1 MWCIASVSV
10 LGKFIVWINE
20 FYKNKF
26 DIGEFDDSGR
36 FDVDGSF
43 YVSGR
48 FCFGSFLDTFGEL
61 GSASVPC

>member
-26 DIGEFDDSGR
+26 DIGEFDDTGR
-36 FDVDGSF
+36 F
-43 YVSGR
+43 YVGGG
-48 FCFGSFLDTFGEL
+48 FIDTFGELGGGFNDAFGEL